1 MNDDKKKE
9 IDEKVTEYYV
19 EENERKYPSFIV
31 LLLLTTFAV
40 IAALGLSFSTITL
53 LEGNQTIN
61 TLISRIKGE
70 NDDKERYIVTYV
82 ENTGPYKDKGIYLIN
97 QFPTSDSKGK
107 LFEGENYVFHFSLL
121 LGSKTKDVYYEL
133 TAVPNSDNTL
143 NPKYVKLYLEKNGE
157 GVNFSYKP
165 NNKVKVFTDYKDS
178 DYEKTEGKVIYQ
190 DFITEADVKNK
201 KIDFVM
207 RMWIS
212 EDAKVDEDF
221 MNKTFGVKVNTY
233 AKTK

>member
-121 LGSKTKDVYYEL
+121 LGSKTKDIYYEL

-157 GVNFSYKP
+157 GVNFSYNP

-178 DYEKTEGKVIYQ
+178 DYEETEGKVIYQ
-190 DFITEADVKNK
+190 DYITEADVKNK

-221 MNKTFGVKVNTY
+221 MNKTFGVKINTY

>member
-157 GVNFSYKP
+157 GVNFSYNP

-178 DYEKTEGKVIYQ
+178 DYEETEGKVIYQ

-207 RMWIS
+207 RMWVS

>member
-1 MNDDKKKE
+1 MDDDKKKE

-157 GVNFSYKP
+157 GVNFSYNP

-178 DYEKTEGKVIYQ
+178 DYEETEGKVIYQ

-221 MNKTFGVKVNTY
+221 MNKTFGVRVNTY

>member
-157 GVNFSYKP
+157 GVNFSYNP

>member
-1 MNDDKKKE
+1 MDDDKKKE

-157 GVNFSYKP
+157 GVNFSYNP

-178 DYEKTEGKVIYQ
+178 DYEETEGKVIYQ

>member
-9 IDEKVTEYYV
+9 IDEKVTQYYV

-157 GVNFSYKP
+157 GVNFSYNP

-178 DYEKTEGKVIYQ
+178 DYEETEGKVIYQ
-190 DFITEADVKNK
+190 DYITEADVKNK
-201 KIDFVM
+201 KIDFVL

-221 MNKTFGVKVNTY
+221 MNKTFGVKINTY

>member
-40 IAALGLSFSTITL
+40 VAALGLSFSTITL

-157 GVNFSYKP
+157 GVNFSYNP

>member
-1 MNDDKKKE
+1 MDDNKKKE
-9 IDEKVTEYYV
+9 IDEKVTQYYV

-31 LLLLTTFAV
+31 LIFLTTFAV
-40 IAALGLSFSTITL
+40 IAALGLSFSTVTL

-133 TAVPNSDNTL
+133 TAVPNNDNTL

-157 GVNFSYKP
+157 GVNFSYNP

-178 DYEKTEGKVIYQ
+178 DYEETEGKVIYQ
-190 DFITEADVKNK
+190 DYITEADVKNK

-221 MNKTFGVKVNTY
+221 MNKTFGVKINTY

>member
-19 EENERKYPSFIV
+19 EEKERKYPSFIV

-178 DYEKTEGKVIYQ
+178 DYEETEGKVIYQ
-190 DFITEADVKNK
+190 DYITEADVKNK

-207 RMWIS
+207 RMWVS

-221 MNKTFGVKVNTY
+221 MNKTFGVKINTY

>member
-9 IDEKVTEYYV
+9 IDEKATEYYV

-178 DYEKTEGKVIYQ
+178 DYEETEGKVIYQ

-207 RMWIS
+207 RMWVS

-221 MNKTFGVKVNTY
+221 MNKTFGVKINTY

>member
-121 LGSKTKDVYYEL
+121 LGSKTKNVY
-133 TAVPNSDNTL
+133 VPFKGYNV
-143 NPKYVKLYLEKNGE
+143 Y
-157 GVNFSYKP
+157 F
-165 NNKVKVFTDYKDS
+165 
-178 DYEKTEGKVIYQ
+178 
-190 DFITEADVKNK
+190 
-201 KIDFVM
+201 
-207 RMWIS
+207 
-212 EDAKVDEDF
+212 
-221 MNKTFGVKVNTY
+221 NTY
-233 AKTK
+233 RSANIINGTNGVTIYDINTYKG

>member
-1 MNDDKKKE
+1 MDDDKKKE

-157 GVNFSYKP
+157 GVNFSYNP

-178 DYEKTEGKVIYQ
+178 DYEETEGKVIYQ
-190 DFITEADVKNK
+190 DYITEADVKNK

-221 MNKTFGVKVNTY
+221 MNKTFGVKINTY

>member
-40 IAALGLSFSTITL
+40 VAALGLSFSTITL

-157 GVNFSYKP
+157 GVNFSYNP

-178 DYEKTEGKVIYQ
+178 DYEETEGKVIYQ
-190 DFITEADVKNK
+190 DYITEADVKNK

-207 RMWIS
+207 RMWVS

-221 MNKTFGVKVNTY
+221 MNKTFGVKINTY

>member
-1 MNDDKKKE
+1 MDNDKKKE

-19 EENERKYPSFIV
+19 EEKERKYPSFIV

-178 DYEKTEGKVIYQ
+178 DYEETEGKVIYQ

-207 RMWIS
+207 RMWVS

-221 MNKTFGVKVNTY
+221 MNKTFGVKINTY

>member
-121 LGSKTKDVYYEL
+121 LGSKTKNVYYEL

-157 GVNFSYKP
+157 GVNFSYNP

>member
-157 GVNFSYKP
+157 GVNFSYNP

-178 DYEKTEGKVIYQ
+178 DYEETEGKVIYQ
-190 DFITEADVKNK
+190 DYITEADVKNK

-207 RMWIS
+207 RMWVS

-221 MNKTFGVKVNTY
+221 MNKTFGVKINTY

>member
-178 DYEKTEGKVIYQ
+178 DYEETEGKVIYQ

>member
-1 MNDDKKKE
+1 MDDNKKKE
-9 IDEKVTEYYV
+9 IDEKVTQYYV

-31 LLLLTTFAV
+31 LIFLTTFAV
-40 IAALGLSFSTITL
+40 IAALGLSFSTVTL

-121 LGSKTKDVYYEL
+121 LGSKTKNVYYEL

-157 GVNFSYKP
+157 GVNFSYNP

-178 DYEKTEGKVIYQ
+178 DYEETEGKVIYQ
-190 DFITEADVKNK
+190 DYITEADVKNK

>member
-178 DYEKTEGKVIYQ
+178 DYEETEGKVIYQ
-190 DFITEADVKNK
+190 DYITEADVKNK

-212 EDAKVDEDF
+212 EDAKVDDDF
-221 MNKTFGVKVNTY
+221 MNKTFGVKINTY

>member
-1 MNDDKKKE
+1 MDDNKKKE
-9 IDEKVTEYYV
+9 IDEKVTQYYV

-31 LLLLTTFAV
+31 LIFLTTFAV
-40 IAALGLSFSTITL
+40 IAALGLSFSTVTL

-157 GVNFSYKP
+157 GVNFSYNP

-178 DYEKTEGKVIYQ
+178 DYEETEGKVIYK
-190 DFITEADVKNK
+190 DYITEADVKNK

-221 MNKTFGVKVNTY
+221 MNKTFGVKINTY

>member
-1 MNDDKKKE
+1 MDDNKKKE
-9 IDEKVTEYYV
+9 IDEKVTQYYV

-31 LLLLTTFAV
+31 LIFLTTFAV

-143 NPKYVKLYLEKNGE
+143 NHKYVKLYLEKNGE
-157 GVNFSYKP
+157 GVNFSYNP

-178 DYEKTEGKVIYQ
+178 DYEETEGKVIYQ
-190 DFITEADVKNK
+190 DYITEADVKNK
-201 KIDFVM
+201 KIDFVL

-221 MNKTFGVKVNTY
+221 MNKTFGVKINTY

>member
-178 DYEKTEGKVIYQ
+178 DYEETEGKVIYQ
-190 DFITEADVKNK
+190 DYITEADVKNK

-207 RMWIS
+207 RMWVS

-221 MNKTFGVKVNTY
+221 MNKTFGVKINTY

>member
-9 IDEKVTEYYV
+9 IDEKITEYYV

-207 RMWIS
+207 RMWVS

>member
-9 IDEKVTEYYV
+9 IDEKITEYYV

-178 DYEKTEGKVIYQ
+178 DYEETEGKVIYQ

-221 MNKTFGVKVNTY
+221 MNKTFGVKINTY

>member
-1 MNDDKKKE
+1 MDDDKKKK
-9 IDEKVTEYYV
+9 IDEKVTQYYV

-143 NPKYVKLYLEKNGE
+143 NSKYVKLYLEKNGE
-157 GVNFSYKP
+157 GVNFSYNP

-178 DYEKTEGKVIYQ
+178 DYEETEGKVIYQ
-190 DFITEADVKNK
+190 DYITEADVKNK

>member
-121 LGSKTKDVYYEL
+121 LGSKTKDVYYEF

-178 DYEKTEGKVIYQ
+178 DYEETEGKVIYQ
-190 DFITEADVKNK
+190 DYITEADVKNK

-221 MNKTFGVKVNTY
+221 MNKTFGVKINTY

>member
-1 MNDDKKKE
+1 MDDNKKKE

-157 GVNFSYKP
+157 GVNFSYNP

-178 DYEKTEGKVIYQ
+178 DYEETEGKVIYQ
-190 DFITEADVKNK
+190 DYITEADVKNK

>member
-1 MNDDKKKE
+1 MDDDKKKE

-82 ENTGPYKDKGIYLIN
+82 ENTGPYKDNGIYLIN

-157 GVNFSYKP
+157 GVNFSYNP

-178 DYEKTEGKVIYQ
+178 DYEETEGKVIYQ
-190 DFITEADVKNK
+190 DYITEADVKNK

-221 MNKTFGVKVNTY
+221 MNKTFGVKINTY

>member
-9 IDEKVTEYYV
+9 IDEKITEYYV

-178 DYEKTEGKVIYQ
+178 DYEETEGKVIYQ
-190 DFITEADVKNK
+190 DYITEADVKNK

>member
-1 MNDDKKKE
+1 MDDNKKKE

-157 GVNFSYKP
+157 GVNFSYNP

-178 DYEKTEGKVIYQ
+178 DYEETEGKVIYQ
-190 DFITEADVKNK
+190 DYITEADVKNK
-201 KIDFVM
+201 KIDFVL

-221 MNKTFGVKVNTY
+221 MNKTFGVKINTY

>member
-121 LGSKTKDVYYEL
+121 LGSKTTDIYYEL

-157 GVNFSYKP
+157 GVNFSYNP

-178 DYEKTEGKVIYQ
+178 DYEETEGKVIYQ
-190 DFITEADVKNK
+190 DYITEADVKNK

>member
-1 MNDDKKKE
+1 MDDDKKKE
-9 IDEKVTEYYV
+9 IDEKATEYYV

-178 DYEKTEGKVIYQ
+178 DYEETEGKVIYQ

-207 RMWIS
+207 RMWVS

-221 MNKTFGVKVNTY
+221 MNKTFGVKINTY

>member
-1 MNDDKKKE
+1 MDNDKKKE
-9 IDEKVTEYYV
+9 IDEKVTQYYV

-178 DYEKTEGKVIYQ
+178 DYEETEGKVIYQ

-207 RMWIS
+207 RMWVS

-221 MNKTFGVKVNTY
+221 MNKTFGVKINTY

>member
-1 MNDDKKKE
+1 MDDDKKKE

-40 IAALGLSFSTITL
+40 VAALGLSFSTITL

-157 GVNFSYKP
+157 GVNFSYNP

-178 DYEKTEGKVIYQ
+178 DYEETEGKVIYQ

>member
-178 DYEKTEGKVIYQ
+178 DYEETEGKVIYQ

-207 RMWIS
+207 RMWVS

-221 MNKTFGVKVNTY
+221 MNKTFGVKINTY

>member
-1 MNDDKKKE
+1 MDDDKKKE
-9 IDEKVTEYYV
+9 IDEKATEYYV

-121 LGSKTKDVYYEL
+121 LGSKTKNVYYEL

-157 GVNFSYKP
+157 GVNFSYNP

-178 DYEKTEGKVIYQ
+178 DYEETEGKVIYQ
-190 DFITEADVKNK
+190 DYITEADVKNK

>member
-1 MNDDKKKE
+1 MDDDKKKK
-9 IDEKVTEYYV
+9 IDEKVTQYYV

-157 GVNFSYKP
+157 GVNFSYNP

-178 DYEKTEGKVIYQ
+178 DYEETEGKVIYQ

>member
-157 GVNFSYKP
+157 GVNFSYNP
-165 NNKVKVFTDYKDS
+165 NNKVKDYQ
-178 DYEKTEGKVIYQ
+178 TEYNDG
-190 DFITEADVKNK
+190 
-201 KIDFVM
+201 
-207 RMWIS
+207 
-212 EDAKVDEDF
+212 
-221 MNKTFGVKVNTY
+221 
-233 AKTK
+233 

>member
-9 IDEKVTEYYV
+9 IDEKATEYYV

-157 GVNFSYKP
+157 GVNFSYNP

-178 DYEKTEGKVIYQ
+178 DYEETEGKVIYQ
-190 DFITEADVKNK
+190 DYITEADVKNK
-201 KIDFVM
+201 KIDFVL

>member
-1 MNDDKKKE
+1 MDDDKKKE
-9 IDEKVTEYYV
+9 IDEKVTQYYV

-31 LLLLTTFAV
+31 LIFLTTFAV

-133 TAVPNSDNTL
+133 TAVPNNDNTL

-157 GVNFSYKP
+157 GVNFSYNP

-178 DYEKTEGKVIYQ
+178 DYEETEGKVIYQ
-190 DFITEADVKNK
+190 DYITEADVKNK
-201 KIDFVM
+201 KIDFVL

-221 MNKTFGVKVNTY
+221 MNKTFGVKINTY